1 MKLHNEY
8 LYKSIISYLPTK
20 VKDKLRDLLA
30 SDNVGTDQE
39 GGSRTRRILKV
50 GGVKSD
56 LGYQEQN
63 QEENTRSGSKKR
75 NLVDHDADD
84 EGEVQEP
91 EGL

>member
-30 SDNVGTDQE
+30 SNNVGTDQK

-50 GGVKSD
+50 GGVKSEV
-56 LGYQEQN
+56 GFQEQN
-63 QEENTRSGSKKR
+63 
-75 NLVDHDADD
+75 
-84 EGEVQEP
+84 
-91 EGL
+91 